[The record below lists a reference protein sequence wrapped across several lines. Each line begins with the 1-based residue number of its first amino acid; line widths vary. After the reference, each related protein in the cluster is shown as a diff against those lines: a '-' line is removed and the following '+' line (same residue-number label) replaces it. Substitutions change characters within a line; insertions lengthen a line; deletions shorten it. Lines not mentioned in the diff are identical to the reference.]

1 MVAMTAAAELAA
13 RYHAQREDRAPP
25 ARPVT
30 VVPDPEPEP
39 PAPDT
44 GITVIFWCD
53 LPPDIKP
60 FAAVG
65 FGLTPDGPVVALRT
79 IEDGH
84 YTEIWGLPGQLR
96 EVAAAIVGA
105 CQTGDRIGG
114 ADRGEAAQR
123 YAG

>member
-13 RYHAQREDRAPP
+13 RYQAERDNRAPP
-25 ARPVT
+25 ARPPVT
-30 VVPDPEPEP
+30 VVPDPEPSP

-44 GITVIFWCD
+44 GVTVIFWCD
-53 LPPDIKP
+53 LRADVKP

-79 IEDGH
+79 MDDGQ
-84 YTEIWGLPGQLR
+84 YTEIWGLPDQLR
-96 EVAAAIVGA
+96 EVATAIIGA

-114 ADRGEAAQR
+114 Q
-123 YAG
+123 